1 MIDPAAAGDHAVN
14 KQQQQCKVISSALKS
29 FGFFL
34 FFGSQLYF
42 LTQSV
47 VVFPSPRRPHTQLT
61 PTYVHAQRNKSPAEE
76 TNKPLCK
83 HRYIK
88 SHIKSNQQAAVL
100 SFCFL
105 LL

>member
-1 MIDPAAAGDHAVN
+1 MIDPAATGDHTVN
-14 KQQQQCKVISSALKS
+14 KHQQQCKVISSALRS

-47 VVFPSPRRPHTQLT
+47 VMFPSPRRPHTQLRPS
-61 PTYVHAQRNKSPAEE
+61 PTYAHAQRNKSSAEE

-88 SHIKSNQQAAVL
+88 SNQQAAAL